1 MNIIFAIIKTLS
13 KEERIGFI
21 QYLKHKNRRGDVKN
35 IQLFKLIEAGNAVN
49 LDVKIYGKPAKNA
62 YHALSKRLQ
71 DALIDFVA
79 SKSFD
84 GEASEELE
92 ILKLLLASR
101 IFFECSQYRV
111 AFKTLKRAEKNAL
124 ELDLYGILNEIYYT
138 KIQYLHLDDSLVL
151 QEVIEVSNTNMK
163 FFQKEHQLN
172 MVYASIK
179 EGLKNT
185 KNKTI
190 NDIVSEAFLNFD
202 VKMDSSLTYKS
213 LYQLMS
219 ITSTVAKE
227 KSNYY
232 DIVPFMVE
240 AYDVLHRKKNTAD
253 KHLFYHIH
261 ILEMMATNSFR
272 NKEFNVSMK
281 FINQMELEMQKRE
294 GKYYKVFVDRLVVLK
309 ALNYNFT
316 GMHTNAIALLQQSTG
331 DSLDAKL
338 VLIMCQFQQGNCS
351 EAYTVFKKLNHSDA
365 WYLKKKGR
373 IWVLKKN
380 ILEILILIEL
390 DKLDLVLMRLQSFKR
405 KFEKQLVEMGEKR
418 ALNFIKVVR
427 YYYENPKD
435 VTSATFKEKVESS
448 FDWVGPK
455 KEDIFVMSF
464 YAWLKAKMEQRNL
477 YDITLE
483 LVKCND
489 IF

>member
-1 MNIIFAIIKTLS
+1 MNIISAIIDTLS

-21 QYLKHKNRRGDVKN
+21 QYLKYKNRRGDVKN
-35 IQLFKLIEAGNAVN
+35 IQLFKLIEAGETVN
-49 LDVKIYGKPAKNA
+49 LDVKIYGKQAKNA

-92 ILKLLLASR
+92 ILKLLVASR
-101 IFFECSQYRV
+101 VFFECGQYRV

-124 ELDLYGILNEIYYT
+124 ELDLYGILNEIYHT
-138 KIQYLHLDDSLVL
+138 KIQYAHLDDSLVL
-151 QEVIEVSNTNMK
+151 QEVIAASNINMK
-163 FFQKEHQLN
+163 FFQKEYQLN

-179 EGLKNT
+179 LGLKNT

-190 NDIVSEAFLNFD
+190 NEIVSEAFLNFD
-202 VKMDSSLTYKS
+202 IKIDSSLTYKS

-232 DIVPFMVE
+232 DIVPFMIE
-240 AYDVLHRKKNTAD
+240 AYDILHRKKNTAD

-261 ILEMMATNSFR
+261 ILEIMATNSFR
-272 NKEFNVSMK
+272 NKEFDVSMK
-281 FINQMELEMQKRE
+281 FVNQMELEMQKRE
-294 GKYYKVFVDRLVVLK
+294 GKYYKVFVDRLLVLK

-316 GMHTNAIALLQQSTG
+316 GIHTNAIELLQQSKG
-331 DSLDAKL
+331 ESLDIKL
-338 VLIMCQFQQGNCS
+338 VLIMCLFQQNRHS
-351 EAYTVFKKLNHSDA
+351 EAYSKFKKLSHSDA
-365 WYLKKKGR
+365 WYFKKKGR

-390 DKLDLVLMRLQSFKR
+390 DKLDLVLMRLQAFKR

-418 ALNFIKVVR
+418 ALNFIKMVS

-435 VTSATFKEKVESS
+435 VTSVSFKEKVEGS
-448 FDWVGPK
+448 FDWIGPK
-455 KEDIFVMSF
+455 KEDIYVMSF
-464 YAWLKAKMEQRNL
+464 YAWLKAKMEQKNL
-477 YDITLE
+477 YQTTLE
-483 LVKCND
+483 LVKMQ
-489 IF
+489 